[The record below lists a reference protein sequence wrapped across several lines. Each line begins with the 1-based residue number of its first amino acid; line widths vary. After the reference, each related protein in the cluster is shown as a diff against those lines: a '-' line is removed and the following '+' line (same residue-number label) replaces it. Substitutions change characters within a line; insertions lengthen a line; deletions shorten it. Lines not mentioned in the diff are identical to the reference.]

1 MDEWTYKILNNIDK
15 ALLDMNNR
23 ITVVEEMLKVKQPA
37 QPQQPEQTQ
46 QPVK

>member
-23 ITVVEEMLKVKQPA
+23 MTVVEEMLKVKQQ
-37 QPQQPEQTQ
+37 QPQQPQPQPQ